1 MKTITLKE
9 AYNIL
14 EQSSA
19 VIINEY
25 ALVYPAFWELNGDVE
40 NEFLYLSWEE
50 DGDDYCLK
58 FCEGDNP
65 SVKIEGC
72 RLFLFDT
79 DANDDDD
86 LTELTILTPKQLE

>member
-19 VIINEY
+19 VIINKH
-25 ALVYPAFWELNGDVE
+25 ALVYPAVWELNGDAE
-40 NEFLYLSWEE
+40 NEFLYLSWED
-50 DGDDYCLK
+50 DGQDYYLK
-58 FCEGDNP
+58 FCEGDNH

-72 RLFLFDT
+72 CLFLFDT
-79 DANDDDD
+79 DANDDD
-86 LTELTILTPKQLE
+86 LTELTILAPKQLE